1 MTSTPRVY
9 GMADEDNRQGPAPE
23 GFRGERGATVD
34 DPNLRHD
41 LNADAEGIAV
51 QESSGAAFVEAT
63 GAPGPVRTQDEAD
76 ERAPDAAPDRSS
88 SRS

>member
-9 GMADEDNRQGPAPE
+9 GMADEDNRQAPALE

-34 DPNLRHD
+34 DPKLRHN
-41 LNADAEGIAV
+41 LNTGADGISV

-63 GAPGPVRTQDEAD
+63 GAPGPVTTQDGVAEK
-76 ERAPDAAPDRSS
+76 APDSAPDRSS
-88 SRS
+88 SRP